1 VAVCALT
8 LAAGFALK
16 AQCLGPAWDGRQYAR
31 LCYND
36 LQPLYGPRL
45 HVTDE
50 SGEEHY
56 VFPYERGLVDGEL
69 AEGAIEYPV
78 LTGLFMWA
86 SGHLAA
92 DSDGYLVYSA
102 LLLAPLGLAIAFL
115 LARMTGWRALLWAA
129 APALILYAF
138 HNWDLLAV
146 ASAVL
151 GFYLHRRGRS
161 GWAAVAFGV
170 GATFKLYPALFLAP
184 LVLERLRARG
194 LRPALGSVA
203 AGLGTIAAINLP
215 FALKSFEGWWA
226 PYEFHSLRGPNWDS
240 IWTWRGPDFV
250 GPELSSLSPAQ
261 INLVGALLVGSFAV
275 AALVYGWM
283 RAQREDAFP
292 FVPVC
297 AALLAAFLAFNKVHS
312 PQYALW
318 ILPFFALL
326 SVNIAWW
333 VGYAVVDLIVY
344 VSVFRWFYDFVY
356 AGADVTFAKRA
367 MVFGVWA
374 RSLLLVGLFVA
385 FLRSRPSRTPLETS
399 ELSHPS
405 SRVTANAQPA

>member
-16 AQCLGPAWDGRQYAR
+16 AQCLGPAWDGRQYER

-36 LQPLYGPRL
+36 LQPLFGPRL

-50 SGEEHY
+50 SGEERY

-86 SGHLAA
+86 SGHLAD
-92 DSDGYLVYSA
+92 DSDAYLVYSA
-102 LLLAPLGLAIAFL
+102 LLLAPFGLAIAFL

-129 APALILYAF
+129 APALVLYAF
-138 HNWDLLAV
+138 HNWDLLVV

-151 GFYLHRRGRS
+151 GFYLRRRGRP

-194 LRPALGSVA
+194 LRSALGSAA

-215 FALKSFEGWWA
+215 FVVKSFEGWWA
-226 PYEFHSLRGPNWDS
+226 PFEFHRLRGPNWDS
-240 IWTWRGPDFV
+240 IWTWSGLDFV
-250 GPELSSLSPAQ
+250 SPELSSLSPAQ
-261 INLVGALLVGSFAV
+261 INLVSALLVGSFAG
-275 AALVYGWM
+275 AALIYGWL
-283 RAQREDAFP
+283 RARREGTYP